1 MFEEI
6 IFVSCE
12 KNLRRVLV
20 RFERGDERMREDLQ
34 GDGIVE
40 KQRKSKDWNLS
51 RHRKC
56 ETLTTHHV

>member
-1 MFEEI
+1 
-6 IFVSCE
+6 
-12 KNLRRVLV
+12 VLV